1 MKTTCPYCGV
11 GCGVAV
17 NSGSIMGDISHPANL
32 GRLCIKGSTL
42 AATLDDSN
50 RLLVPTVGGK
60 QVTWDQALDEIAK
73 KFSAIIAEYG
83 PDAVAFYGSG
93 QFLTEDYYV
102 ANKLMKGFIGS
113 ANIDTNSRLCMAST
127 VAGHVRAFGEDIVPG
142 CYGDIDEADLL
153 VFVGSNTAWC
163 HPVLFERALAA
174 RAARGTKIIVV
185 DPRRTATAA
194 LADLHLAVRPDAD
207 AGLFLRLLTALDER
221 GHIDQT
227 YVASYTQG
235 LSGALRAARAG
246 APRAA
251 ALGISDADLDVFIN
265 LFCNTPRT
273 VTLFSQGV
281 NQSIG
286 GTDKVNAI
294 INVHLAS
301 GRIGKPGMG
310 PFSLTGQ
317 PNAMGGREVGGLANQ
332 LAAHLRFDD
341 PTDRALLKSFWSTK
355 VLAEKPGLKAVELFD
370 AVLAGRIKAIWI
382 AATNPAESLPSSTR
396 VRAALEACPLV
407 VVADCWPTETTR
419 LANVVLPAAG
429 WSEKDGTVTN
439 SERCVS
445 RQRAFRAAPAEAR
458 PDWWM
463 FTQVARRMGF
473 APQFAY
479 TKPADIF
486 REHARLSGHGNNGGR
501 LFNIAQYQNLSDD
514 EYEALKPFTWGAPR
528 FFAEGK
534 FPTPSG
540 RANFVAITAIA
551 TKKRDASFPFILNT
565 GRLRDQWHTMTRTG
579 FVPTLME
586 SSAEPSFSIAEAD
599 AATYALDPGDLV
611 RITTRHG
618 SAVLPVVISNAQR
631 GGEIFAAMH
640 WTQTHNATGN
650 VNQLVGPARDPHS
663 GQPASK
669 FEHAA
674 MERLPVFWHGVLQ
687 TRKLTRPSG
696 QFYASRV
703 PLAGGMHR
711 FTMAGWKPL
720 AFGNELSD
728 WATRLCGADA
738 DAERIELLDAGRGTY
753 RLGILQDN
761 RLLACCFMAPQKHLL
776 PGHQA
781 LAELFGVP
789 HWQANRIGILMASAT
804 PAVASGP
811 VICVCHR
818 VSEAAIR
825 TAIRECHLEDI
836 AGIGSVLKAGTN
848 CGSCKGELAE
858 ILHSE
863 ISQSVASQELVT

>member
-1 MKTTCPYCGV
+1 MKTT
-11 GCGVAV
+11 
-17 NSGSIMGDISHPANL
+17 ANQ

-50 RLLVPTVGGK
+50 RLLVPAVGGK
-60 QVTWDQALDEIAK
+60 QVTWDEALNEIAS
-73 KFSAIIAEYG
+73 KFIAIIAEHG

-127 VAGHVRAFGEDIVPG
+127 VAGHIRAFGEDIVPG
-142 CYGDIDEADLL
+142 CYDDIDAADLL

-194 LADLHLAVRPDAD
+194 LADLHLPVRPDAD
-207 AGLFLRLLTALDER
+207 VGLFLRLLTALDER
-221 GHIDQT
+221 GHIDAT
-227 YVASYTQG
+227 FVASYTQG
-235 LSGALRAARAG
+235 FSGTLQAARAT
-246 APRAA
+246 APTAA
-251 ALGISDADLDVFIN
+251 TLGISESDLEVFLD
-265 LFCNTPRT
+265 LFCNTPRS

-281 NQSIG
+281 NQSTS

-301 GRIGKPGMG
+301 GRIGKPGTG

-332 LAAHLRFDD
+332 LASHLRFDD
-341 PTDRALLKSFWSTK
+341 PTDRAALESFWSTNT
-355 VLAEKPGLKAVELFD
+355 LARKPGLKAVELFD

-439 SERCVS
+439 SERCIS
-445 RQRAFRAAPAEAR
+445 RQRAFRSPPGEAK

-463 FTQVARRMGF
+463 FAQVAKRMGF
-473 APQFAY
+473 AAQFGY

-486 REHARLSGHGNNGGR
+486 REHARLSGHGNNGTR
-501 LFNIAQYQNLSDD
+501 LFNIAQYQNLSDA
-514 EYEALKPFTWGAPR
+514 EYEALQPFIWGVPR
-528 FFAEGK
+528 FFAAGK
-534 FPTPSG
+534 FPTPTG
-540 RANFVAITAIA
+540 LANFVAVTAFA
-551 TKKRDASFPFILNT
+551 FKKNDISFPFILNT
-565 GRLRDQWHTMTRTG
+565 GRLRDQWHTITRTG

-586 SSAEPSFSIAEAD
+586 SSVEPNFSVSQAD
-599 AATYALDPGDLV
+599 ASKYTLDAGDLV
-611 RITTRHG
+611 RVTTRHG
-618 SAVLPVVISNAQR
+618 SAVLPVAISDAQR
-631 GGEIFAAMH
+631 EGEIFAAMH

-650 VNQLVGPARDPHS
+650 INQLVGPARDPHS

-674 MERLPVFWHGVLQ
+674 IERLPVFWHGILQ
-687 TRKLTRPSG
+687 TRKLSRPSG

-720 AFGNELSD
+720 AFGDELSD
-728 WATRLCGADA
+728 WAARLCGADA
-738 DAERIELLDAGRGTY
+738 DAERVELLDAGRGTY
-753 RLGILQDN
+753 RLGILQNN
-761 RLLACCFMAPQKHLL
+761 RLLACFFMAPRKQLL
-776 PGHQA
+776 PGNQG
-781 LAELFGVP
+781 LAALFGVP
-789 HWQANRIGILMASAT
+789 HWQVNRIGILMASAK
-804 PAVASGP
+804 PMVDSGP
-811 VICVCHR
+811 IVCVCHR

-825 TAIRECHLEDI
+825 TAIRERHLDDI
-836 AGIGSVLKAGTN
+836 AGIGSALKAGTN

-863 ISQSVASQELVT
+863 IAQSVTSQELVT